1 MLAPDQAAILCGGL
15 GSRLRPITDKIPKP
29 MVPVNGV
36 PFLEHLI
43 FQLKENGI
51 VNFVLLTGYL
61 GDQIQQY
68 FGDGSKLGVKIQYSQ
83 GPATWETGRRLHHAK
98 NLLKDI
104 FMILYSDNFVQF
116 NLKKLTEFYEDKKTL
131 LCFMVQA
138 KSNGNIRLGEDGIV
152 ELYDKTR
159 SSKNI
164 DFVELGYM
172 IASKKIFQFITNE
185 NSSFSDA
192 IFKLVLEHQVAGMV
206 GGDAY
211 HSISDPDRWR
221 LTEKYLTPK
230 KILLIDRDGVI
241 NHKAPKGEYID
252 SWGQFSF
259 IRENIQGMKS
269 LSNLGFSFIIIS
281 NQAGIGRK
289 MVSEKTVI
297 SINEKMK
304 SSLEKEGIKILGVYV
319 CPHHWEDNCFCRK
332 PNPGLFFKATK
343 EWLFRLDKTIFIG
356 DDPRDCQAAYNAGC
370 GSIYI
375 GNKSDLADLSID
387 EQPCGV
393 FNNLEEALPV
403 LEKI

>member
-1 MLAPDQAAILCGGL
+1 MIIPDQAAILCGGL
-15 GSRLRPITDKIPKP
+15 GTRLQPITDKIPKP

-43 FQLKENGI
+43 CQLKENGI
-51 VNFVLLTGYL
+51 FKFVLMTGYL
-61 GDQIQQY
+61 GDQIQEY
-68 FGDGSKLGVKIQYSQ
+68 FGDGNKLGVQIQYSQ
-83 GPATWETGRRLHHAK
+83 GPAEWETGRRLHRAK
-98 NLLKDI
+98 DLLKDI
-104 FMILYSDNFVQF
+104 FMLLYSDNFIQF
-116 NLKKLTEFYEDKKTL
+116 NLKKLAKFYASKKKL
-131 LCFMVQA
+131 LCFIVQE
-138 KSNGNIRLGEDGIV
+138 KSNGNIRLGKDGVV

-159 SSKNI
+159 STKNTG
-164 DFVELGYM
+164 FVELGYM
-172 IASKKIFQFITNE
+172 IASKEIFKFITDN
-185 NSSFSDA
+185 NSSFSDVIA
-192 IFKLVLEHQVAGMV
+192 QLVLERQVAGMV

-211 HSISDPDRWR
+211 HSISDPDRWK
-221 LTEKYLTPK
+221 LTEKYLAPK

-269 LSNLGFSFIIIS
+269 LSNSGFSFIIIS

-289 MVSEKTVI
+289 MVSEETVMTK
-297 SINEKMK
+297 NEKMK
-304 SSLEKEGIKILGVYV
+304 NALEQEGIKILGIYV

-370 GSIYI
+370 KSIYI
-375 GNKSDLADLSID
+375 GAKSDLKGLPVD

-393 FNNLEEALPV
+393 FNNLEASLPV